1 VKVSSLLVELKANS
15 VMVELDATENSVCSE
30 YGVIAKFI
38 VLLAH
43 TKILLQLQLND
54 FYEPS
59 NLGS

>member
-1 VKVSSLLVELKANS
+1 
-15 VMVELDATENSVCSE
+15 MVELDATENSVCSE
-30 YGVIAKFI
+30 YGVIAKFT